1 MEDSTQIDFPTVPN
15 PPFPPWS
22 LQGPISRD
30 EPSTPVGV
38 SRSPL
43 PSIGFPVDRAKNTP
57 WEFEF
62 SSNRPLS
69 PVELKPLTIKQGTAE
84 NKFQVIPGY
93 VNMEMP
99 TLATVALDNDPPPE
113 ITASTTDTYVWI
125 KVVGTFG
132 VSSDTY
138 VVTIET
144 TTTSSPPSGTAI
156 SSTGFTSFRSIG
168 VVYYTAASGGD
179 PESWDIV
186 NFHNGGNLAVESFGN
201 VNLWWLA

>member
-1 MEDSTQIDFPTVPN
+1 MKADHGAT
-15 PPFPPWS
+15 
-22 LQGPISRD
+22 PI
-30 EPSTPVGV
+30 
-38 SRSPL
+38 PL
-43 PSIGFPVDRAKNTP
+43 PSIVDDPR
-57 WEFEF
+57 WIGRF
-62 SSNRPLS
+62 SREVRKSIAALRDRKII
-69 PVELKPLTIKQGTAE
+69 VRGRQGRGGGGEIKPLTIKQGTAS
-84 NKFQVIPGY
+84 NKFQIIPGY
-93 VNMEMP
+93 VNMLVP

-113 ITASTTDTYVWI
+113 ITAGTTDTYVWI
-125 KVVGTFG
+125 KIVGTFDVG
-132 VSSDTY
+132 DDTY

-186 NFHNGGNLAVESFGN
+186 NFHNGGNLGVESFGN

>member
-1 MEDSTQIDFPTVPN
+1 MKADHGAT
-15 PPFPPWS
+15 
-22 LQGPISRD
+22 PI
-30 EPSTPVGV
+30 PI
-38 SRSPL
+38 
-43 PSIGFPVDRAKNTP
+43 PSIVDDPR
-57 WEFEF
+57 WIGRF
-62 SSNRPLS
+62 SREVRKSIAALRDRK
-69 PVELKPLTIKQGTAE
+69 VIVRGRQGRGGGGEIKPLTIKQGTTGT
-84 NKFQVIPGY
+84 KFQIIPGY

-113 ITASTTDTYVWI
+113 ITAGTADKYVWI
-125 KVVGTFG
+125 KVVGSFG
-132 VSSDTY
+132 TGTGGADEYT
-138 VVTIET
+138 VTIET